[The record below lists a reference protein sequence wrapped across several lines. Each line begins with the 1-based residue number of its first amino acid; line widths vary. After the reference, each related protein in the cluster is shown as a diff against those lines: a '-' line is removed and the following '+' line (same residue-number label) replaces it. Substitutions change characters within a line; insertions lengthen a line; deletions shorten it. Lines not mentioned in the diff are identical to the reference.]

1 MWLVVLLC
9 VGLSSSALVA
19 PAWAQT
25 SLLPDAAPPGA
36 TVTISG
42 KGFGQF
48 QSAEQNRVF
57 FNNVPALIQRWETDF
72 IEAKVPHQ
80 ASNGPVSVVTGT
92 KRVSAGNFT
101 IVTPHIQSLGPEEI
115 VRGKVLQITGRHF
128 GNTAGS
134 RDPNTMFGVNEVRI
148 GGVKANIRK
157 WRDDKIEVVVPA
169 TAKSGD
175 VVVRLAS
182 SDPLPNGYCCAPV
195 AYTVSNSMM
204 VTILPTIRVEP
215 RRGPVGTKVV
225 LFGAGFGSQP
235 AAGDLVLLNGNPMTI
250 AEWKNKS
257 IVVHVPLNATSG
269 PLVLRQGGRERQ
281 LGSFTVNAL
290 KVTTLSQAAGPIGSL
305 LRIRGENFGN
315 YTESGAAR
323 FSFLDFDPGDNKVT
337 IGGVPA
343 IVYRWN
349 DDLIDVW
356 VPFSAKGGRVVVQR
370 GGTIPKADGS
380 CCVDRGVVSAEA
392 GSFSVLAPKVESV
405 TPMAA
410 GIDEVI
416 TIKGE
421 GFGSRLKTREATDPA
436 LGKNAFL
443 SKPIRLSENISRTE
457 VLFNGVAAVVVSW
470 KDSEIQVQVPRRL
483 LYGIGSAAEF
493 QPDLSKGPLV
503 IRRGSWDLLPD
514 GTCCSEKKW
523 LTVDA
528 GEFTIMA
535 KGLPDQGF
543 FNDPN
548 QSYP

>member
-1 MWLVVLLC
+1 MWLVALLC
-9 VGLSSSALVA
+9 FGLSSSALVA

-25 SLLPDAAPPGA
+25 SLFPEAAPPGA

-48 QSAEQNRVF
+48 ESAEQNRVF
-57 FNNVPALIQRWETDF
+57 FNKVPALIQRWEPDF
-72 IEAKVPHQ
+72 IEAKVPHK
-80 ASNGPVSVVTGT
+80 ASNGPVSVVMR
-92 KRVSAGNFT
+92 KKKMAAGNFM
-101 IVTPHIQSLGPEEI
+101 VLKPEIQSLGPEEM
-115 VRGKVLQITGRHF
+115 VRGKVLQIVGRNF

-134 RDPNTMFGVNEVRI
+134 KDPNTMFGVNEVRI
-148 GGVKANIRK
+148 GGVKAKIRK
-157 WRDDKIEVVVPA
+157 WRDDKIDVVVPA

-195 AYTVSNSMM
+195 AYTVSNSMR

-215 RRGPVGTKVV
+215 LHGPVGTKVV
-225 LFGAGFGSQP
+225 LFGAGFGSKP
-235 AAGDLVLLNGNPMTI
+235 AGDLLLLNGNPMTI

-257 IVVHVPLNATSG
+257 IVAHVPLNATSG

-281 LGSFTVNAL
+281 LGSFTVEVPR
-290 KVTTLSQAAGPIGSL
+290 VTRLSPAEGPIGSL

-315 YTESGAAR
+315 YTESGAAP
-323 FSFLDFDPGDNKVT
+323 FSFLDFDPGDNRVT
-337 IGGVPA
+337 IGDVSA

-356 VPFSAKGGRVVVQR
+356 VPFSAKGGTVSVQR

-380 CCVDRGVVSAEA
+380 CCADRGIVSVEA
-392 GSFSVLAPKVESV
+392 GSFSVLSPKVESV
-405 TPMAA
+405 TPTEA

-416 TIKGE
+416 TIKGV

-436 LGKNAFL
+436 LGRNAFL

-457 VLFNGVAAVVVSW
+457 VLFNGVAAIVVSW
-470 KDSEIQVQVPRRL
+470 SDSEIRVQVPRRL

-493 QPDLSKGPLV
+493 QADLSKGPLV

-528 GEFTIMA
+528 GEFTILA